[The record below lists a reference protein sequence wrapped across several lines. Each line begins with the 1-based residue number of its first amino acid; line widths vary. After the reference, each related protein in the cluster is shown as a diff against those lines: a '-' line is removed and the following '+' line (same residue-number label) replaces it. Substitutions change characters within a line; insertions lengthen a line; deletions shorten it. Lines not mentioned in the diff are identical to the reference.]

1 MPIAVEV
8 DIPALYDAL
17 DERRRSRGLS
27 WPQVARELSEQFGS
41 VPSRAISPST
51 LIGLRRRRTIEGDGA
66 LQMLRWLGRSPES
79 FVRGHTGEPHPAEL
93 LPDAGPSRI
102 LRFDAQRIYAALDA
116 TRGSRGLTW
125 RQVAAEIGVIQSGS
139 LTRLAKGGR
148 VGFPDIMRIAA
159 WLERP
164 AASLTRPSSR

>member
-1 MPIAVEV
+1 MPVAVEF

-27 WPQVARELSEQFGS
+27 WAQVARELSERFGS
-41 VPSRAISPST
+41 VPARAIGPST
-51 LIGLRRRRTIEGDGA
+51 LIGMRRRRAIDGDGV

-79 FVRGHTGEPHPAEL
+79 FVRGHTRETDPADL
-93 LPDAGPSRI
+93 LPDIGPSHV
-102 LRFDAQRIYAALDA
+102 LRFDAQAIFTALDGA
-116 TRGSRGLTW
+116 RAARGLTW
-125 RQVAAEIGVIQSGS
+125 RQVADEIGGMQSGS
-139 LTRLAKGGR
+139 LTRLAQGGR

-164 AASLTRPSSR
+164 AASLTRPSSW